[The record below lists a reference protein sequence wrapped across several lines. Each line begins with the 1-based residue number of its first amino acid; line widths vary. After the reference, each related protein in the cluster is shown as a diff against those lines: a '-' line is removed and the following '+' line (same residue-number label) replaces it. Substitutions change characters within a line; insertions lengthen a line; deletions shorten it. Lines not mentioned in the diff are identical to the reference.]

1 MTSYAFVSNNVRVAF
16 STSPTASP
24 QESDGWF
31 AVTFDA
37 PPLLDPT
44 RVSKTSACYASRGN
58 ACKDYDRFPL
68 GIFMDPPNTVIDV
81 GDDNKQQQASLMNK
95 WCAGGSGGPATCD
108 YTVTDITNL
117 QPDFTNKSQPGGDAY
132 NKSAGTSKQVF
143 TYTLAESATTSW
155 EISSEVSGAIAKVVT
170 VKLAGKT
177 GQSWTTSATVTKSL
191 EQPLRPWSYTVVEAA
206 PFLSDVRGDLKITMY
221 NTTWNLKD
229 VVYTYPTAGKFS
241 TDSYVIRQE
250 PLDEGFLIKD
260 PKSDTPFE
268 PIYAIGDRKQLQ
280 VTAFNGSGTFED
292 KTKDASYTSSDP
304 TVATVSET
312 GVVEAKAAGTTK
324 ITANYSW
331 QINTISETLTKTMT
345 VTVK

>member
-1 MTSYAFVSNNVRVAF
+1 
-16 STSPTASP
+16 
-24 QESDGWF
+24 
-31 AVTFDA
+31 
-37 PPLLDPT
+37 
-44 RVSKTSACYASRGN
+44 
-58 ACKDYDRFPL
+58 
-68 GIFMDPPNTVIDV
+68 
-81 GDDNKQQQASLMNK
+81 
-95 WCAGGSGGPATCD
+95 
-108 YTVTDITNL
+108 
-117 QPDFTNKSQPGGDAY
+117 
-132 NKSAGTSKQVF
+132 
-143 TYTLAESATTSW
+143 
-155 EISSEVSGAIAKVVT
+155 
-170 VKLAGKT
+170 
-177 GQSWTTSATVTKSL
+177 
-191 EQPLRPWSYTVVEAA
+191 
-206 PFLSDVRGDLKITMY
+206 MY